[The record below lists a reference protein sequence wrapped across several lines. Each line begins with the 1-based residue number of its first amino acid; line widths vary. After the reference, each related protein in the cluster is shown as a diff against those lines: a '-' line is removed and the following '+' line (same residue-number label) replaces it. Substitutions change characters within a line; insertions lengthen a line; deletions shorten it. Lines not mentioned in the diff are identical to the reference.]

1 MAKLELSVRQK
12 VLARCWNA
20 CWQDLLLLLLLLLL
34 VLIYTA
40 TLKPCNTTSY

>member
-34 VLIYTA
+34 IYTA